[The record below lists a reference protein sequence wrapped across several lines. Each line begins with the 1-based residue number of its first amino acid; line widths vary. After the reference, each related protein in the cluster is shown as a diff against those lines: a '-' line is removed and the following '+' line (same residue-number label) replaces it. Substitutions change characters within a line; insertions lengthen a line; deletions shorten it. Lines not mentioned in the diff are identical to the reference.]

1 MVPRSQHQNRPRLT
15 FVLGALVVLT
25 CLRVWTGP
33 QPILPRA
40 EAQIPDSAA
49 QRKQILDEVR
59 RTNDLLVQVKDLL
72 EKGTLNVRVQGA
84 DNP

>member
-1 MVPRSQHQNRPRLT
+1 MDQHSQHRKR
-15 FVLGALVVLT
+15 VLLNLLIGGFLALT

-33 QPILPRA
+33 QPLLPRA
-40 EAQIPDSAA
+40 EAQIPDGGA
-49 QRKQILDEVR
+49 QRKQLIDEVR
-59 RTNDLLVQVKDLL
+59 RANDLLTQIKDLL